1 MKQKLDLDFLGGMA
15 FETEMNGHK
24 VYIDADE
31 SVGGKN
37 SGPRPKQFMMLAL
50 AGCTGMDVVSILR
63 KMRVEYDALT
73 ISIDAELDDEFP
85 KPYTSMKVIYKFTG
99 KELPKDKIQKAVD
112 LSKDRYCGVSAN
124 YKDSF
129 PVGHEIILN
138 GEKV

>member
-1 MKQKLDLDFLGGMA
+1 MKQKLELDFLGGMA

-24 VYIDADE
+24 IYIDADE
-31 SVGGKN
+31 SVGGKDT
-37 SGPRPKQFMMLAL
+37 GPRPKQFMMLAL

-73 ISIDAELDDEFP
+73 IAIDAELDDEFP

-99 KELPKDKIQKAVD
+99 ENLPLDKIQKAVD
-112 LSKDRYCGVSAN
+112 LSKERYCGVSAN

-129 PVGHEIILN
+129 PVAHEILIN
-138 GEKV
+138 GK